1 MVTKKLSGGLCMK
14 LKPDEKYI
22 EKAKKLDQDQV
33 ERLHSRMRNKLT
45 RVTVDKKLTD
55 LEALAIQLELED
67 EQLEEWREER
77 RKLNEKLEKQEAKL
91 KAKQAEK
98 EKEKDKK

>member
-1 MVTKKLSGGLCMK
+1 MKKKADDQYLEKVKKLNK
-14 LKPDEKYI
+14 E
-22 EKAKKLDQDQV
+22 QV

-45 RVTVDKKLTD
+45 RKAEDEKITE

-77 RKLNEKLEKQEAKL
+77 RKLNEKLEKQ
-91 KAKQAEK
+91 KAKDEEK
-98 EKEKDKK
+98 AKK

>member
-1 MVTKKLSGGLCMK
+1 MKRKPDVAYVEKVKKLS
-14 LKPDEKYI
+14 DEQI
-22 EKAKKLDQDQV
+22 

-45 RVTVDKKLTD
+45 RRTEDNKLTN

-67 EQLEEWREER
+67 EELEEWREER

-91 KAKQAEK
+91 KAKEA
-98 EKEKDKK
+98 EKDKDKDKK

>member
-1 MVTKKLSGGLCMK
+1 MK
-14 LKPDEKYI
+14 RKPDETYL
-22 EKAKKLDQDQV
+22 EKAKKLSQEQV

-45 RVTVDKKLTD
+45 RRTEDKKLSD

-91 KAKQAEK
+91 KAKEEEK
-98 EKEKDKK
+98 EKVKK